1 MLFVC
6 LLAFLVRAGDRVTV
20 LGFAFAHD
28 IARLAPLAADD
39 GSADGTLP
47 YVDIQKVAM
56 TRAGSNMAASRGRT
70 PGLANVTACWLR
82 VALDKEQQCSDWD
95 ARPLSQRQMQYAASD
110 AAVLVE
116 IAEAMALAH

>member
-1 MLFVC
+1 M
-6 LLAFLVRAGDRVTV
+6 

-28 IARLAPLAADD
+28 IARLAPLTADD
-39 GSADGTLP
+39 DSADGTLP

-56 TRAGSNMAASRGRT
+56 TRVGSNGAASRGRT
-70 PGLANVTACWLR
+70 PGLANVTAWWLR
-82 VALDKEQQCSDWD
+82 AALDKEQQCSDWD

-110 AAVLVE
+110 AAVLVD